1 MIPEGGVKVRSPPP
15 WYCWGGYRRGGVK
28 VRNPPGIRMGYRRGV
43 KDTGGTV
50 KDTGG
55 GVKVHSLPYGIRV
68 CGYRGGGG

>member
-1 MIPEGGVKVRSPPP
+1 VKDIGGGAKVGSHH
-15 WYCWGGYRRGGVK
+15 GV
-28 VRNPPGIRMGYRRGV
+28 RTGYRRGV